1 MFHRQS
7 DSRVL
12 CKENIVFIS
21 FKAKATSHN
30 ACVCTNL
37 QIYKFTRVL
46 TGLVHIYISAIYV
59 DKYLYAHVYV
69 CRQVFTN
76 KRKFKTL
83 FIVVQF
89 SDTKYGISTTIFKTR
104 NVNFPQIFDFIN
116 FSALSYSNIIFTQKW
131 LHLFDKN
138 DLANMYVP
146 RQVFWQ
152 RLFSYFLH
160 VGKHFFLPK
169 KSYRSLLEDPQWDS

>member
-46 TGLVHIYISAIYV
+46 TGLVHIYMSAIYV

-69 CRQVFTN
+69 CR
-76 KRKFKTL
+76 
-83 FIVVQF
+83 
-89 SDTKYGISTTIFKTR
+89 
-104 NVNFPQIFDFIN
+104 
-116 FSALSYSNIIFTQKW
+116 
-131 LHLFDKN
+131 
-138 DLANMYVP
+138 
-146 RQVFWQ
+146 
-152 RLFSYFLH
+152 
-160 VGKHFFLPK
+160 
-169 KSYRSLLEDPQWDS
+169 